1 MAFEESR
8 ISVIDPIGPA
18 IDRVKA
24 MLFAPFDLGRW
35 FVIGFCAWL
44 ANLGQGGFPGGFNMS
59 FPGAGPGGE
68 LDLEEV
74 RHEVES
80 TFDMDL
86 ALVMVIAAVVLIIL
100 AVVVA
105 IVVLWLSSRGRF
117 MFLHCVARNKAELK
131 IPWHKYRQQANS
143 LLLFRLV
150 AGIIF
155 FVSIALIAL
164 PVLLLAGVIGR
175 GGDHVAFGIIGI
187 ILVLVLVL
195 IPVGIIFTLI
205 LKFTRDFVVPT
216 MYLHGCT
223 CVEGWRAFRG
233 LLSVNAG
240 RFTLYILFQILMAMA
255 VSAIITAFG
264 FLTCC
269 CGFFVLAIPYVGA
282 VVTLPLLAF
291 MRAYSLQYLAQF
303 GPAFDVFAQAEPEVA
318 PVLQAP

>member
-1 MAFEESR
+1 MAFEEPR

-24 MLFAPFDLGRW
+24 MLFAPFDLVRW
-35 FVIGFCAWL
+35 LVIGFCAWL
-44 ANLGQGGFPGGFNMS
+44 ANLGKGGFPGGFNVS
-59 FPGAGPGGE
+59 FPGPG
-68 LDLEEV
+68 LDLEEL

-80 TFDMDL
+80 FFDMDL
-86 ALVMVIAAVVLIIL
+86 ALIMVMAGFVLIIMG
-100 AVVVA
+100 VVVA

-117 MFLHCVARNKAELK
+117 MFLHCVARNKAEVK
-131 IPWHKYRQQANS
+131 IPWHRYRQQANS

-150 AGIIF
+150 AGIVF
-155 FVSIALIAL
+155 LVSIALIAL

-175 GGDHVAFGIIGI
+175 GGDRVAFGIVGI
-187 ILVLVLVL
+187 ILMLVLVL
-195 IPVGIIFTLI
+195 IPVGIIYGLI
-205 LKFTRDFVVPT
+205 LKFTRDFVVPI

-233 LLSVNAG
+233 LLSANAG

-269 CGFFVLAIPYVGA
+269 CGFFVLAIPYLGA
-282 VVTLPLLAF
+282 VVTLPLPAF

-303 GPAFDVFAQAEPEVA
+303 GPAFDVFAQPEPPATRV
-318 PVLQAP
+318 PQVP

>member
-1 MAFEESR
+1 MAFEEPR

-24 MLFAPFDLGRW
+24 LLFAPFDLVRW
-35 FVIGFCAWL
+35 LVIGFCAWL
-44 ANLGQGGFPGGFNMS
+44 ANLGKGGFPGGFNMS
-59 FPGAGPGGE
+59 FPGPGPGGD
-68 LDLEEV
+68 LDLEEI

-86 ALVMVIAAVVLIIL
+86 VLVMVIGGLVLLIL
-100 AVVVA
+100 GVVVA

-117 MFLHCVARNKAELK
+117 MFLHCVAQNKAEVK
-131 IPWHKYRQQANS
+131 IPWHRYRQQANS

-164 PVLLLAGVIGR
+164 PVALLAGVIGR
-175 GGDHVAFGIIGI
+175 GGDRVAFGIIGI
-187 ILVLVLVL
+187 ILMLVLVL
-195 IPVGIIFTLI
+195 IPVGIIYSLI
-205 LKFTRDFVVPT
+205 LKFTRDFVVAT
-216 MYLHGCT
+216 MYLRGCT

-233 LLSVNAG
+233 LLSANAG

-255 VSAIITAFG
+255 VSAIVTAFG

-303 GPAFDVFAQAEPEVA
+303 GPAFDAFAQPEPEVA
-318 PVLQAP
+318 PTPQMP